1 MTPMKSFRRYE
12 HHVRILVIGFCLL
25 GVLGCSRS
33 TSDEA
38 ADVDQIRI
46 VPRRSGNAVE
56 LSAEAV
62 YAIMNRCGFTDQ
74 QIYFQGTA
82 LRDALK
88 NYGGACIFLDKEQAE
103 VLLRVLGE
111 EVQGVSQS
119 YGYFVY
125 DVKGERFKLGGASQS
140 QPSGQNK
147 AMAPR

>member
-1 MTPMKSFRRYE
+1 MKSFERFKR
-12 HHVRILVIGFCLL
+12 VVTVLLIGFCVF
-25 GVLGCSRS
+25 GVVGCSGSRS
-33 TSDEA
+33 ASDEA

-56 LSAEAV
+56 LSAQGV

-88 NYGGACIFLDKEQAE
+88 NYGGAVIFVDKEDAE

-125 DVKGERFKLGGASQS
+125 DVKGERFKLGAPPET
-140 QPSGQNK
+140 QPAPQNK